1 MKKKTIYLIL
11 AAALLV
17 GCLFLILAKA
27 GVVGN
32 KQPKSDI
39 FAVKDT
45 NNITKI
51 FIADMNGEYSLLTR
65 RDDGWYVQ
73 DSVKA
78 MTAKVNE
85 LLSTIHNVTLQQ
97 TVAKTAQSNI
107 NKMMSVNA
115 VKVEI
120 YQKVPKFK
128 IFGIP
133 FCSAIPT
140 TIYPPPEL
148 SMSFAKAVIEWTI
161 GSGSQ
166 SDLYSIRVLSTT
178 RFSIS
183 SPTLIGSAIAFPHL
197 SLKVSL

>member
-65 RDDGWYVQ
+65 RDDGW
-73 DSVKA
+73 
-78 MTAKVNE
+78 
-85 LLSTIHNVTLQQ
+85 
-97 TVAKTAQSNI
+97 
-107 NKMMSVNA
+107 
-115 VKVEI
+115 
-120 YQKVPKFK
+120 
-128 IFGIP
+128 
-133 FCSAIPT
+133 
-140 TIYPPPEL
+140 
-148 SMSFAKAVIEWTI
+148 
-161 GSGSQ
+161 
-166 SDLYSIRVLSTT
+166 
-178 RFSIS
+178 
-183 SPTLIGSAIAFPHL
+183 
-197 SLKVSL
+197 